1 MGRDK
6 DEDKSG
12 KHDDDRDRDGYKKDD
27 YDHSK
32 TKDVNESSGGRHSED
47 DK

>member
-1 MGRDK
+1 MGD
-6 DEDKSG
+6 G
-12 KHDDDRDRDGYKKDD
+12 KHEDNRDSDGHKDD

-32 TKDVNESSGGRHSED
+32 TKDVNESGGGKHDKD